1 MQLDGEHL
9 VDVLR
14 DKINTLAPDTAIV
27 GIHTGG
33 VWVAQRLHAKLGGKH
48 LLGSLAVTL
57 HRDDFGSIGLH
68 PQKSA
73 TEMPFSVDGRNVLLV
88 DDVIHT
94 GRTLRA
100 ALNELFDFGRPASV
114 KLACL
119 VDRGGREM
127 PFNAD
132 FVGMTMTLD
141 ADQELTLM
149 QVQPDNKL
157 RFDIQPKRQT
167 EAST

>member
-9 VDVLR
+9 IDVLR
-14 DKINTLAPDTAIV
+14 DRINVLSPETAIV
-27 GIHTGG
+27 GIHSGG
-33 VWVAQRLHAKLGGKH
+33 VWVAQRLHKKLGGKH
-48 LLGSLAVTL
+48 PLGSLAVTL

-68 PQKSA
+68 PQKNS
-73 TEMPFSVDGRNVLLV
+73 TEMPFGVDGRHVLLV

-119 VDRGGREM
+119 VDRGGREL

-141 ADQELTLM
+141 ADQELTLIEAN
-149 QVQPDNKL
+149 DKL
-157 RFDIQPKRQT
+157 RFDIQPKPQH
-167 EAST
+167 

>member
-9 VDVLR
+9 LTVLR
-14 DKINTLAPDTAIV
+14 DKIGALEPDTAIV

-33 VWVAQRLHAKLGGKH
+33 VWVAERLQTMLGGKH

-68 PQKSA
+68 PQKKS
-73 TEMPFSVDGRNVLLV
+73 TEMPFSVDGRHVLLV

-114 KLACL
+114 RLACL
-119 VDRGGREM
+119 VDRGGREL
-127 PFNAD
+127 PFSAD
-132 FVGMTMTLD
+132 FVGMTMSLE
-141 ADQELTLM
+141 ADQELTL
-149 QVQPDNKL
+149 VQSGTSL
-157 RFDIQPKRQT
+157 RFDIQTKI
-167 EAST
+167 SN

>member
-9 VDVLR
+9 IDVLR
-14 DKINTLAPDTAIV
+14 DRINVLAAETAIV

-33 VWVAQRLHAKLGGKH
+33 VWVAQRLHKKLGGRH

-68 PQKSA
+68 PQKNS
-73 TEMPFSVDGRNVLLV
+73 TEMPFSVDGRHVLLV

-119 VDRGGREM
+119 VDRGGREL

-141 ADQELTLM
+141 ADQELTLINTN
-149 QVQPDNKL
+149 DKL
-157 RFDIQPKRQT
+157 HFDIKPKSQQ
-167 EAST
+167 